1 LRAFCWEALRR
12 RPHNPLLVRVAAEG
26 AQFGGR
32 PVAAGTRVYAITL
45 TAMQDPAAFPN
56 PRKMDPCRPADRY
69 LHFGRGLHHCAGR
82 DLNALQ
88 IPLLVGELIP
98 HLAPGVSEIE
108 FDGPFPDRLTVNL
121 DEVST

>member
-1 LRAFCWEALRR
+1 
-12 RPHNPLLVRVAAEG
+12 
-26 AQFGGR
+26 
-32 PVAAGTRVYAITL
+32 
-45 TAMQDPAAFPN
+45 
-56 PRKMDPCRPADRY
+56 MDPCRPADRY